1 MKEWFWSHAKM
12 LIGIFISTLA
22 IKSGGLLGKLF
33 GSAGLA
39 WITYKYA
46 MPEIRTYMLGYMS
59 GLPSDVYDLVTY
71 CRFDGFMSLLLSAAA
86 VRFASGLM
94 LGKADG
100 S

>member
-1 MKEWFWSHAKM
+1 MKEWIWSHAKM

-22 IKSGGLLGKLF
+22 IKSGGILGKLF
-33 GSAGLA
+33 GTAGLA
-39 WITYKYA
+39 WISYKYV
-46 MPEIRTYMLGYMS
+46 MPEFRDYMLGYMNA
-59 GLPSDVYDLVTY
+59 LPADVYELVTY
-71 CRFDGFMSLLLSAAA
+71 CRFDVFMTMLLSAAA